1 MSEPAAD
8 LPATGAPQDIKAEL
22 FDSEATLRAEA
33 NQIHPHKPRIDDT
46 VAGEDLYRA
55 LHGRNASALCLSG
68 GGIRSASFAL
78 GVLEAFAVHPRPAP
92 NQQAASE
99 DKCLLCQFDYLSTV
113 SGGGYIGSWLS
124 AWIARAGFPE
134 VWKTLVGWRPYPDEE
149 PAEISWLRAYSN
161 YLTPRT
167 GLLSADT
174 WTAISLYARNL
185 ILNWLVIL
193 PALCLALFAVKILA
207 VGTFWLSLLR
217 TEYPKFFV
225 IAGVILMVLA
235 LRFVLANRPSSDP
248 CTIVQTIPPQRAGH
262 DDTAAM
268 KDPHHNE

>member
-8 LPATGAPQDIKAEL
+8 LPATGAPQEIKAEL
-22 FDSEATLRAEA
+22 FDSEAALRDEG
-33 NQIHPHKPRIDDT
+33 NQVHPDKPQIGDG

-78 GVLEAFAVHPRPAP
+78 GVLEALAVHPRPAP
-92 NQQAASE
+92 NAQAASE
-99 DKCLLCQFDYLSTV
+99 EKCLLCQFDYLSTV

-124 AWIARAGFPE
+124 AWIARCGFPE
-134 VWKTLVGWRPYPDEE
+134 VWRTLVGWRPYPDEE
-149 PAEISWLRAYSN
+149 PAEIAWLRAYSN

-174 WTAISLYARNL
+174 WSAMSLYVRNL

-193 PALCLALFAVKILA
+193 PALCLVLFAVKILA
-207 VGTFWLSLLR
+207 PAAFWL
-217 TEYPKFFV
+217 
-225 IAGVILMVLA
+225 
-235 LRFVLANRPSSDP
+235 
-248 CTIVQTIPPQRAGH
+248 
-262 DDTAAM
+262 
-268 KDPHHNE
+268 